1 MTKLTESSF
10 YKKQAVHAH
19 FKLACKEVW
28 HSSITQGEEIQ
39 FERVQKVALRIILK
53 EDYEDYESALNL
65 TGLQTLKE
73 RRTYLCKQFA
83 IKCTQNEKTREMFPL
98 NPSSLDSRHFEK
110 YFVQHAAT
118 SRLRDSAIPYMQ
130 RLLNE

>member
-1 MTKLTESSF
+1 MPIDEITEIYTLYIRSILESS
-10 YKKQAVHAH
+10 AV
-19 FKLACKEVW
+19 VW
-28 HSSITQGEEIQ
+28 HSSITQAEEIQ
-39 FERVQKVALRIILK
+39 IERVQKVALRIILK
-53 EDYEDYESALNL
+53 DNYEDYESALNL

-98 NPSSLDSRHFEK
+98 NPSSVDSRHYEK
-110 YFVQHAAT
+110 YFVQHATT

-130 RLLNE
+130 RLLNG